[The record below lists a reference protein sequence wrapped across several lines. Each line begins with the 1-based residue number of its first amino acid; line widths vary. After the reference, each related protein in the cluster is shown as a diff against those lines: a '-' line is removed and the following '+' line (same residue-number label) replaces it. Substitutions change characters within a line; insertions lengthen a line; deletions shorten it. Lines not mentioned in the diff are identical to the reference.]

1 MCVTMT
7 EQIWNKG
14 DGNMDRKNKT
24 YINHS
29 NPSYSIRISY
39 DDNGELQFE
48 RPATITWRSTVH
60 RRKQR

>member
-1 MCVTMT
+1 
-7 EQIWNKG
+7 
-14 DGNMDRKNKT
+14 MDRKNNT

-29 NPSYSIRISY
+29 NPTYSIRVSY